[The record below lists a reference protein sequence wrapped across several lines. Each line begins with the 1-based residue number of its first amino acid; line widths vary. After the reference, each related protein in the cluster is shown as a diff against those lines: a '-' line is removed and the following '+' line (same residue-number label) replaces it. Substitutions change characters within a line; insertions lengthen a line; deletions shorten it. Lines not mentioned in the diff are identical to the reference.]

1 MTSPPASP
9 RLVIDTR
16 PLWRVLFSRTSHW
29 LAMLLA
35 LAVFAS
41 ILAAPLQGITPPA
54 QRTLAI
60 FALCAM
66 CWATQA
72 IPLSAT
78 GLLVLALLPICGVM
92 SPEETFS
99 LFGSRAVFFILG
111 AFIIAA
117 AVMQSGLSSRF
128 AMIILSRFGRTPTG
142 LMLSITVLAAA
153 LSHLMPEHAVAA
165 MLLPIVIEISR
176 ALRLRPGASRM
187 GSGMF
192 LGLAWGAIIGGI
204 ATFLGGARN
213 VLAVEILQRTTG
225 QSIGFLEFW
234 RASFPVV
241 LLMLGALI
249 GILLTM
255 FRPEIVS
262 TGPAQEVLRARLRQ
276 MGRMSLEERMTGVV
290 LAVTVIGWVVS
301 EHVHLDIAVVA
312 LAGAVSLFALRVI
325 SWQDV
330 ERHVNWGIILM
341 YGGAIALGQA
351 MDSEHTGAAEW
362 LARSVLSDSLFAH
375 SILTVI
381 TLAAM
386 ALLLTEGLSNAAVVA
401 MIMPIALDVA
411 LRLDVDPALMV
422 YAVALPA
429 GLAFTLPI
437 ASPPNA
443 LVHSTGHV
451 RMRHFLTAGPLINVI
466 SLVAVTLVAI
476 FHWGSIL
483 GLFEATP

>member
-1 MTSPPASP
+1 
-9 RLVIDTR
+9 
-16 PLWRVLFSRTSHW
+16 
-29 LAMLLA
+29 
-35 LAVFAS
+35 
-41 ILAAPLQGITPPA
+41 
-54 QRTLAI
+54 
-60 FALCAM
+60 
-66 CWATQA
+66 
-72 IPLSAT
+72 
-78 GLLVLALLPICGVM
+78 
-92 SPEETFS
+92 
-99 LFGSRAVFFILG
+99 
-111 AFIIAA
+111 
-117 AVMQSGLSSRF
+117 
-128 AMIILSRFGRTPTG
+128 
-142 LMLSITVLAAA
+142 
-153 LSHLMPEHAVAA
+153 
-165 MLLPIVIEISR
+165 
-176 ALRLRPGASRM
+176 
-187 GSGMF
+187 
-192 LGLAWGAIIGGI
+192 
-204 ATFLGGARN
+204 
-213 VLAVEILQRTTG
+213 
-225 QSIGFLEFW
+225 
-234 RASFPVV
+234 
-241 LLMLGALI
+241 MLGALI